1 MSSSQIAEFTD
12 AEKRVVETVL
22 RERYRES
29 VAAELVEAEMRLDP
43 DRPVLTACPAI
54 YWSVRGAQFVLVKL
68 SGERYRA
75 QFFYGD
81 SQQYSSRR
89 TEHDSLV
96 DCTVDILRA
105 QADHELERRRMSA
118 DTIND
123 DLAVEDE

>member
-12 AEKRVVETVL
+12 AEKRVVETAL
-22 RERYRES
+22 RERYREP

-68 SGERYRA
+68 PGERYRA
-75 QFFYGD
+75 QFFYSD

-89 TEHDSLV
+89 AEHDSLV

-105 QADHELERRRMSA
+105 QADHELQRRGMDA
-118 DTIND
+118 DAISNEF
-123 DLAVEDE
+123 AEEGE